1 MNGHHPASPAC
12 MPRRRALAAIGA
24 SALAA
29 LLGGCASALPPRAM
43 SAAAAPRVGDTWT
56 YGYRS
61 DWNNVAAR
69 TITVSVTGVSG
80 GTISDQMSVVGAAGG
95 NAQSFGSD
103 LALAMRPL
111 GGVVIADFAP
121 YALAFG
127 APPQGTFTAIMPPP
141 QIGSQWSGTAN
152 VGGNEQVTVAAGTF
166 SALRVSL
173 SGNRAF
179 LTGMDSASDA
189 VTIIAT
195 AWYAPAVKRFVR
207 FDFLTQAAM
216 LNPLS
221 RDHLELQSYKVA

>member
-1 MNGHHPASPAC
+1 

-43 SAAAAPRVGDTWT
+43 STSAAPRVGDTWT

-69 TITVSVTGVSG
+69 TITCRVTAVSG
-80 GTISDQMSVVGAAGG
+80 GTITDQMCVVGAAGG

-103 LALAMRPL
+103 LAMAMRPL

-121 YALAFG
+121 YVLAFG
-127 APPQGTFTAIMPPP
+127 APPQGTFTATMPPP
-141 QIGSQWSGTAN
+141 QIGSQWCGTAS
-152 VGGNEQVTVAAGTF
+152 VGGNEQVTVARRDV
-166 SALRVSL
+166 LRACASRL

-195 AWYAPAVKRFVR
+195 AWYAPAVKRFVK